1 MFNRSIT
8 IWIWILIVVKS
19 LQMKTSA
26 FNFLFKTLPGGSD
39 SKESACNVGDQ
50 VWPLVRKIPWRR
62 EWLPTSVLIPGEFR
76 GQSSL
81 VGYSPWVTKSRSDFH
96 FSLQLSQVRIF
107 SFQSQAF
114 FLALLILH
122 LLGKFSCWCDWEEVI
137 RLGKYKV
144 LAALV
149 LQKEVSLKC
158 SHMWFGLR
166 IINTPTVLH
175 VSWIRNLYALPV
187 HVEPAWCL
195 TTAVSL
201 CVGTCSVT
209 SVVSD
214 SLQSYGL

>member
-1 MFNRSIT
+1 MAQT
-8 IWIWILIVVKS
+8 VK
-19 LQMKTSA
+19 
-26 FNFLFKTLPGGSD
+26 NLPAMW
-39 SKESACNVGDQ
+39 ETQ

-62 EWLPTSVLIPGEFR
+62 EWRPTSVVIPGEFH

-122 LLGKFSCWCDWEEVI
+122 LLGKFSCWYDWEEVI

-144 LAALV
+144 LAAPV

-166 IINTPTVLH
+166 IINTLTVLH
-175 VSWIRNLYALPV
+175 VSWIRNLHAF
-187 HVEPAWCL
+187 CL
-195 TTAVSL
+195 STLNQHDVLQLLSHYVWVRAQSL
-201 CVGTCSVT
+201 
-209 SVVSD
+209 
-214 SLQSYGL
+214 